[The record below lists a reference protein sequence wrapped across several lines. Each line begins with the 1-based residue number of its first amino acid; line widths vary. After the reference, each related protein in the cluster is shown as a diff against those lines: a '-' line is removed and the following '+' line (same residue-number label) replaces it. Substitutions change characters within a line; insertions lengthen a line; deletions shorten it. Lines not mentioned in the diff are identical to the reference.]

1 MAIGAPRRSCLSVP
15 GSSEKMLA
23 KAPGLAQDQSFLDLE
38 DSVAPLEKV
47 AARDLVVKAL
57 NEQDW
62 ANKTIGVRVN
72 AWDTEWTV
80 KDVIT
85 VVEGAGERLD
95 FIMLPKVQD
104 HSEVKAL
111 DLLLSQLERG
121 LGLTRR
127 IGIEAQIENPKGLV
141 DVDNIAA
148 ASDRLETII
157 FGPGDFAAAT
167 GMPSLTVGAVQ
178 PDYPGDHWHYVLM
191 RILMAAR
198 AQGLQAIDGPYA
210 QIRDIDGFRE
220 VSMRSR
226 VLGYDG
232 KWALNPAQVDVLNE
246 VFSPSQEEFARAV
259 AILDAYKQ
267 ATEVDRQGAVMFG
280 DEMIDEASRKMAEQV
295 AEKGRRAGMSVSA
308 STGA

>member
-1 MAIGAPRRSCLSVP
+1 MALGSPRRSCLSVP

-23 KAPGLAQDQSFLDLE
+23 KAPTLAQDQSFLDLE

-47 AARDLVVKAL
+47 ASRDLVVKAL

-62 ANKTIGVRVN
+62 SSKTIGVRVN
-72 AWDTEWTV
+72 AWDTQWTV
-80 KDVIT
+80 KDVIA
-85 VVEGAGERLD
+85 VVEGAGEKLD

-104 HSEVKAL
+104 QSEVRAL
-111 DLLLSQLERG
+111 DLVLTQLENG

-157 FGPGDFAAAT
+157 FGPGDFAAAA

-178 PDYPGDHWHYVLM
+178 EDYPGDHWHYILM

-198 AQGLQAIDGPYA
+198 ANGLQAIDGPYA
-210 QIRDIDGFRE
+210 QIRDIDGFTE
-220 VSMRSR
+220 VCTRSK

-232 KWALNPAQVDVLNE
+232 KWALNPAQIDVLNE
-246 VFSPSQEEFARAV
+246 VFLPSQAEFDRAES
-259 AILDAYKQ
+259 ILDAYRQ
-267 ATEVDRQGAVMFG
+267 ATDVDRTGAVMFG
-280 DEMIDEASRKMAEQV
+280 DEMIDEASRKMAVQV
-295 AEKGRRAGMSVSA
+295 AEKGRAAGMKRSE
-308 STGA
+308 G